1 MSVKAITRFT
11 SLLSSLKPFSESF
24 GIPMDGGWSHPG
36 TDHTHRDGNVSSVD
50 KGDQS
55 ELQYWFA
62 GDPNHARKLT
72 KPPPWHKRAT
82 VSFFNLSPIRM
93 PIFIRWHV
101 WYYLS
106 LLYLYLQVSITQVFI
121 WMLKEARDQSGAE
134 WLNTHW
140 LLKGTWCRI
149 RRTLGS
155 GSLFCK
161 RQEALQRS
169 CERSY
174 RQNSAT

>member
-1 MSVKAITRFT
+1 MGDGVILEQTTPIGMETFHQWIKGISQNCSIDLQGTRT
-11 SLLSSLKPFSESF
+11 
-24 GIPMDGGWSHPG
+24 MPG
-36 TDHTHRDGNVSSVD
+36 N
-50 KGDQS
+50 
-55 ELQYWFA
+55 ELNLPHDIREPLF
-62 GDPNHARKLT
+62 
-72 KPPPWHKRAT
+72 
-82 VSFFNLSPIRM
+82 SFFNLSPIRM

-106 LLYLYLQVSITQVFI
+106 SLYLYLQVSITQVFI